1 MQILINFLVVLL
13 LGLILFFDPSGF
25 DITSSNVK
33 QFETHIFGCMHHP
46 HRSRRSRKY

>member
-1 MQILINFLVVLL
+1 LL